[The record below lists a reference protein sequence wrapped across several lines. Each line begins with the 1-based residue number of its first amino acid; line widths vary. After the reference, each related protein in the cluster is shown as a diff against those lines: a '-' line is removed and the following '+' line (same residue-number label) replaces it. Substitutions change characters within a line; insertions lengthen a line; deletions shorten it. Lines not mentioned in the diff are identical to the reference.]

1 MKLVYRARDIVEA
14 HILAGLLQSRG
25 VEAFVGGH
33 YLQGG
38 IGELAALDSATLSV
52 EDRDEDIAR
61 AVIAEYERGDLVD
74 DSPRG

>member
-52 EDRDEDIAR
+52 EDGDEEAAR
-61 AVIAEYERGDLVD
+61 AVIAQYESGDLAQ
-74 DSPRG
+74 

>member
-1 MKLVYRARDIVEA
+1 MKVIYRAQDIVEA

-25 VEAFVGGH
+25 VEAYVGGH

-52 EDRDEDIAR
+52 EDADEDVAR

-74 DSPRG
+74 GV

>member
-1 MKLVYRARDIVEA
+1 MKVIYRAQDIVEA

-25 VEAFVGGH
+25 VEAHVGGH

-52 EDRDEDIAR
+52 DDADEDVAR
-61 AVIAEYERGDLVD
+61 AVLAEYERGDLVD
-74 DSPRG
+74 GV

>member
-1 MKLVYRARDIVEA
+1 MKVIYRAQDIVEA

-25 VEAFVGGH
+25 VEAYVGGH

-52 EDRDEDIAR
+52 EDADEDAAR

-74 DSPRG
+74 GV